1 MCTLLL
7 THMLYCARLCVTLEG
22 YIGADMKKKL
32 LYIALAEKI
41 MQDILSGKLEAG
53 SKVLSVRDMALAE
66 KVNPKTVQKAFE
78 YLEQRNIF
86 ESRHGEGRF
95 VTNDKR
101 KLQSIKAILL
111 EEEIDNFIGI
121 ISKIDI
127 SNQEILEILE
137 NKLNGQKEKL

>member
-1 MCTLLL
+1 
-7 THMLYCARLCVTLEG
+7 MLYCARLCVTLEG